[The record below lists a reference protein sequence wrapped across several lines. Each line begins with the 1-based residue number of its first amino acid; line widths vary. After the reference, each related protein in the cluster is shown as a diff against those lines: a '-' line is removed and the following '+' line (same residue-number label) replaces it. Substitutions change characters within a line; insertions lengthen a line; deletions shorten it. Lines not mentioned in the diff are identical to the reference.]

1 MSIIYLYWNIV
12 EDVWGGRQVVVA
24 LEKVV
29 VSVIKISLQKK
40 LNSEAL

>member
-12 EDVWGGRQVVVA
+12 DDVWVGRQVVVLVKA
-24 LEKVV
+24 V